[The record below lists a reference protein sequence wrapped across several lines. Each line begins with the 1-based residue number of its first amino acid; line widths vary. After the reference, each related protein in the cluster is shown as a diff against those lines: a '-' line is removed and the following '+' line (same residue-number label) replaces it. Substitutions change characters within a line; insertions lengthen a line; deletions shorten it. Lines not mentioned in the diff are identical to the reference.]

1 MLNFFRRK
9 STQAPKPNRV
19 REHSIRKQIS
29 DANALNVIEV
39 LNANGFQAY
48 LVGGCVR
55 DALCGV
61 KPKDFDVATDAPL
74 ETVRQLFRRSR
85 IVGKRFP
92 IVHVRFGRDLIEV
105 STFRQSISDKVV
117 HDDRGMILR
126 DNAFG
131 KLHEDAFRLSLIHI

>member
-9 STQAPKPNRV
+9 STQAPKPNRI
-19 REHSIRKQIS
+19 REQSIRKQIS

-61 KPKDFDVATDAPL
+61 KPKDFDVATDAPC
-74 ETVRQLFRRSR
+74 
-85 IVGKRFP
+85 
-92 IVHVRFGRDLIEV
+92 EV
-105 STFRQSISDKVV
+105 SAASSFCI
-117 HDDRGMILR
+117 
-126 DNAFG
+126 
-131 KLHEDAFRLSLIHI
+131 